1 MPWPTLLPLTCKGVK
16 GESPP
21 LHPTE
26 KEHAMVMDHKV
37 MANSPFSL
45 LGIGVEDVSP
55 PLHPTEKD
63 QGIAMDHNAMA
74 NSPSSYL

>member
-1 MPWPTLLPLTCKGVK
+1 MEDEP
-16 GESPP
+16 PP
-21 LHPTE
+21 LHPKE
-26 KEHAMVMDHKV
+26 KDKSMVMDHKV

-55 PLHPTEKD
+55 PLHLTEKD